1 MRRAGGCIV
10 AAFMLAGCGVPE
22 MVSSTTQSALA
33 PATSIAQ
40 SASSTVTQSVAAV
53 SRSASITGTQ
63 AAQAFSNSSANM
75 ANALRTTTQT
85 VGTAARVSTV
95 SPPPLT
101 ADQKAAIEKAK
112 TAGQQD
118 LPILPD
124 ETLAKLTP
132 DQRGM
137 QNAAQIAALT
147 APIGEEIFW
156 TDGDRT
162 GSAVAEEEHTLGE
175 TVCRNFEQSVTID
188 GTPKEAHAIACK
200 DGDSG
205 HWALAF

>member
-1 MRRAGGCIV
+1 
-10 AAFMLAGCGVPE
+10 
-22 MVSSTTQSALA
+22 
-33 PATSIAQ
+33 
-40 SASSTVTQSVAAV
+40 
-53 SRSASITGTQ
+53 
-63 AAQAFSNSSANM
+63 M
-75 ANALRTTTQT
+75 ANALRTTTRT
-85 VGTAARVSTV
+85 VDAATRVSTV

-118 LPILPD
+118 LPILPED
-124 ETLAKLTP
+124 TLSKLTP
-132 DQRGM
+132 DERGM
-137 QNAAQIAALT
+137 QNEAQIAALT

-156 TDGDRT
+156 TEGDRT

-188 GTPKEAHAIACK
+188 GTPKKAHAIACK
-200 DGDSG
+200 DEDSG